1 MRVILF
7 NLAPYRAHRYR
18 LARLRT
24 TATLAAAVV
33 VALLIPLCVSLDLS
47 EREAAQTA
55 YMEEL
60 GTVERQIADRV
71 AKVQAMKDEMN
82 RLQNQVDALEDVERK
97 SLRVSRMFSYLET
110 TMPAQV
116 GLKSLTMKEGDWLL
130 SGYTDSVP
138 QFAEWV
144 QGMEK
149 EGSLLKDVRVKYL
162 RQVDERNTG
171 AAPAETGGAKA
182 ALPHEFELAIK
193 TTALRTST
201 PASQEL
207 AHGLIQR

>member
-71 AKVQAMKDEMN
+71 AKVQTLKDEMN

-97 SLRVSRMFSYLET
+97 SLRVSRMFSYLEA
-110 TMPAQV
+110 TMPGQV
-116 GLKSLTMKEGDWLL
+116 GLKSLTMKEGDWSV

-162 RQVDERNTG
+162 RQVDAQNPNAG
-171 AAPAETGGAKA
+171 PANSASDKA
-182 ALPHEFELAIK
+182 ASPHEFELAIK
-193 TTALRTST
+193 TTELRTFT

-207 AHGLIQR
+207 AHGRIQR